1 MLVFVDESGDPG
13 LKKKTGSS
21 KVFVLTLVIF
31 NDRDEA
37 NAVDD
42 LISALRSEM
51 QVNNRFEF
59 KFNKLRDDL
68 RKQFLQAVSGRG
80 FVYYSMVIN
89 KDKINSKGLSY
100 KESFYKYVCSLAFD
114 NARHLLERSIIVIDG
129 SGSRE
134 FRQQLQT
141 YLKRKV
147 NDATESIP
155 CISKVKINDSKKNN
169 LLQLA
174 DMVCGAIAK
183 CFQDRNKNASYR
195 KIIKPREGYVQFW
208 PK

>member
-13 LKKKTGSS
+13 LKNKTGSS
-21 KVFVLTLVIF
+21 KVFVLTLVVF
-31 NDRDEA
+31 TDRGEA
-37 NAVDD
+37 NEVDA
-42 LISALRSEM
+42 LISELRAVWGLHSH
-51 QVNNRFEF
+51 FEF
-59 KFNKLRDDL
+59 KFNKMRDDL
-68 RKQFLQAVSGRG
+68 RKRFLTEISSRQFT
-80 FVYYSMVIN
+80 YYSMVIN

-100 KESFYKYVCSLAFD
+100 KESFYKYVCSLAFE
-114 NARHLLERSIIVIDG
+114 NARHLLERAIIVIDG

-141 YLKRKV
+141 YLKHKLNNKEELV
-147 NDATESIP
+147 P

-174 DMVCGAIAK
+174 DMICGAVAK
-183 CFQDRNKNASYR
+183 CYQGGTADQTYR
-195 KIIKPREGYVQFW
+195 RIIGSREGYVQFW